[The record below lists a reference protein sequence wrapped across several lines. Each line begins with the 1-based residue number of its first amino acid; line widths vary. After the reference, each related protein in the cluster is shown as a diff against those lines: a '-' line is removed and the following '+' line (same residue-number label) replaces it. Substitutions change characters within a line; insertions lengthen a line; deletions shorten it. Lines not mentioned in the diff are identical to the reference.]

1 MFLVQG
7 VLLLTGSLGLLSY
20 LSCATFSM
28 RCLRSPAIT
37 KEVSIA
43 SLISS
48 YISGHAAIL
57 PILDIIY
64 FGLKVK
70 SKNRKDMK
78 REVKASV

>member
-1 MFLVQG
+1 M
-7 VLLLTGSLGLLSY
+7 TRSLGLLSY
-20 LSCATFSM
+20 LSCDIFS
-28 RCLRSPAIT
+28 LRHLLSSGIT

-57 PILDIIY
+57 RILDIIY
-64 FGLKVK
+64 FSLKVK

-78 REVKASV
+78 RDLKGNV